1 MVKADVVFD
10 VRSPVTSLGVLR
22 RGLDDPEAVLV
33 SVEAGFLHEL
43 PSTVLGSPQDDLRR
57 VLDDPGAV
65 FASVEAGSL
74 HELPSTVLG
83 SLLIAFELM
92 GIRGELFG
100 SE

>member
-22 RGLDDPEAVLV
+22 RVLDDPEAVFA

-57 VLDDPGAV
+57 VLDDPGAI
-65 FASVEAGSL
+65 FAAIFDGHQERAVWL
-74 HELPSTVLG
+74 
-83 SLLIAFELM
+83 
-92 GIRGELFG
+92 
-100 SE
+100 

>member
-22 RGLDDPEAVLV
+22 RGLDDPEAVLA
-33 SVEAGFLHEL
+33 SVEAGF
-43 PSTVLGSPQDDLRR
+43 
-57 VLDDPGAV
+57 
-65 FASVEAGSL
+65 L

>member
-1 MVKADVVFD
+1 M
-10 VRSPVTSLGVLR
+10 TSLRVLQR
-22 RGLDDPEAVLV
+22 VLDDPEAV
-33 SVEAGFLHEL
+33 AGFLHEL

-65 FASVEAGSL
+65 FASVEAGSF

-83 SLLIAFELM
+83 YLLIAFELM

>member
-10 VRSPVTSLGVLR
+10 VRSPMTSLRVPR
-22 RGLDDPEAVLV
+22 RVLDDPEAVFA
-33 SVEAGFLHEL
+33 SVEAGFLQEL

-65 FASVEAGSL
+65 FASVEAGSF

-83 SLLIAFELM
+83 YLLIAFELM